1 MVSLHHVMTT
11 EVLVLVLTLVAAQ
24 VVINLAGPVAIK
36 RLCWDFLKEYGRSN
50 CYTVILW
57 RICSLALCMVAA
69 LSVVVSLP
77 SCWGGGCFQASYHKG
92 LRITEL
98 LSWRFHLGTLDWVLK
113 MWKIGFIALCCRSRV
128 GLSGLS
134 VELIYLMIHSSWP
147 GVKGWFLQRQKL
159 GFLGWWVWVFWYANL
174 DSCRNSQLGFWVAA

>member
-98 LSWRFHLGTLDWVLK
+98 HPEVSAQWWCLASWQVPSKTALLTGCYDVCVQASWGDYPDIVVVQNSFFFFFELDIV
-113 MWKIGFIALCCRSRV
+113 V
-128 GLSGLS
+128 GLPRLFHRG
-134 VELIYLMIHSSWP
+134 VEGRFP
-147 GVKGWFLQRQKL
+147 Q
-159 GFLGWWVWVFWYANL
+159 
-174 DSCRNSQLGFWVAA
+174 